1 MAYMLSQLPFLLLG
15 VPLLLFGALG
25 VARPWTARRPWT
37 RLVIIGGV
45 IAWMLAVL
53 QGPDLFF

>member
-1 MAYMLSQLPFLLLG
+1 MLSQLPFLLLG

-25 VARPWTARRPWT
+25 VARPWTARRPWA
-37 RLVIIGGV
+37 RLVVIGSV
-45 IAWMLAVL
+45 IAWMLAIL